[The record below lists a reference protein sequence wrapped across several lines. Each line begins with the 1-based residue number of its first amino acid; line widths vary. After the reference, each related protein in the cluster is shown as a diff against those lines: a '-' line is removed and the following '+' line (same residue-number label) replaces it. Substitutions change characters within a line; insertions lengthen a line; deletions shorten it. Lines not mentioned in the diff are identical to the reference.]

1 MENIS
6 KQKKVYCLTFT
17 AIEIHNYMMSMQ
29 NTNLIIITYQ
39 LTYH

>member
-17 AIEIHNYMMSMQ
+17 AIEKYYYMISMQ
-29 NTNLIIITYQ
+29 NRNLIIITYQ
-39 LTYH
+39 LM